1 MGVSVTSAAHSSPQW
16 ASQKIEAILH
26 IFATHRKIVFFVADT
41 SKSESF
47 ASLFILRGIHD
58 LIS

>member
-26 IFATHRKIVFFVADT
+26 IFATQRKIVLVADT
-41 SKSESF
+41 SKIKTS
-47 ASLFILRGIHD
+47 GIHVMVTYF
-58 LIS
+58 LK

>member
-26 IFATHRKIVFFVADT
+26 IFATRWKIVLVADT
-41 SKSESF
+41 SKSKSF